1 MLSFY
6 IRVLKNT
13 KKMSWTIT
21 YLIALLLLVFD
32 LICVHTSNRIG
43 CIGKI
48 ILFFIPIVNIIVETI
63 ILIIAMVKVGT
74 WEDDVLN
81 DNKITRWLFN
91 EVGESVFYQN

>member
-6 IRVLKNT
+6 IRVLINT
-13 KKMSWTIT
+13 KKMSWIIS

-48 ILFFIPIVNIIVETI
+48 ILFFIPIVNIVVETV
-63 ILIIAMVKVGT
+63 ILIIVMCKVGA
-74 WEDDVLN
+74 EDDDVLN

-91 EVGESVFYQN
+91 EVDDSVFYQN